1 METFASIIDTLV
13 LVSGFLIWILFVPQI
28 RLLLKEKQ
36 SRTNSLFLQ
45 WGSLLIQICLLI
57 QVILRS
63 NYQLAFVQAVSI
75 VGVTIT
81 LILIHYYRRYPGG
94 RKIQKGT

>member
-1 METFASIIDTLV
+1 METFAAFIDTLV

-75 VGVTIT
+75 LGVATTIV
-81 LILIHYYRRYPGG
+81 LIHYYRRYPGG
-94 RKIQKGT
+94 RQNHKES